1 MAVTRR
7 NYIFGAFIS
16 SVLCVILT
24 IVAISSDSWIVS
36 SASAA
41 NQEQDSTVRY
51 GMFRGEFA
59 LYIFATPSYNTLYM
73 TCIPEMNA
81 CAISCKTEAVA
92 REEEVRAL
100 ASGYRTNQAC
110 IAVTTVDT
118 TNPLEVP
125 PVISFGVY
133 VGTLFLLFLK
143 LMLAVLAAS
152 LAILNATRNPTEP
165 VFGLP
170 GCLWTNV
177 ATTILGLT
185 VMLMF
190 GIYWATS
197 SLKDHLAFSFIA
209 LGGLTPSPGLGY
221 SYWLLI
227 GAIICSV
234 TNVVL
239 IELRKYLLERD
250 PPPPTIKLENHSDGS
265 IFLY

>member
-1 MAVTRR
+1 MACLEE
-7 NYIFGAFIS
+7 S
-16 SVLCVILT
+16 SLCTFSLRPLI
-24 IVAISSDSWIVS
+24 IPY
-36 SASAA
+36 
-41 NQEQDSTVRY
+41 TV
-51 GMFRGEFA
+51 
-59 LYIFATPSYNTLYM
+59 M

>member
-24 IVAISSDSWIVS
+24 IVAIASNSWIVS
-36 SASAA
+36 NVYTA

-51 GMFRGEFA
+51 GLFRGEFA

-73 TCIPEMNA
+73 TCIPDMNA
-81 CAISCKTEAVA
+81 CAMSCKTEAQA
-92 REEEVRAL
+92 REDEARAL

-110 IAVTTVDT
+110 TAVTTVDT
-118 TNPLEVP
+118 TNPLKDP

-133 VGTLFLLFLK
+133 VGTLLLLFLK
-143 LMLAVLAAS
+143 LTLGVLAAS

-165 VFGLP
+165 AFGLP

-177 ATTILGLT
+177 ATTVVGIT
-185 VMLMF
+185 VMLLF

-197 SLKDHLAFSFIA
+197 GLKNHLAFSYVAF
-209 LGGLTPSPGLGY
+209 GGSTPAPGLGY

-227 GAIICSV
+227 CAIACSA

-239 IELRKYLLERD
+239 IELRRFLLERD
-250 PPPPTIKLENHSDGS
+250 PPPPTIKLENHSDGN